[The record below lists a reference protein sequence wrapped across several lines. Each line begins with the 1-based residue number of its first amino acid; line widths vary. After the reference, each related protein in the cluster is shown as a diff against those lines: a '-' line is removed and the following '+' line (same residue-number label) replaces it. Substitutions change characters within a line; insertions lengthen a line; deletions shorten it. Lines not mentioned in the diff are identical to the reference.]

1 MLNTVLK
8 PILLAAGLAC
18 AALPAAATTVA
29 LTFNGGTASGQAT
42 IQASPVGVTGTFG
55 AYGFKMT
62 DTQGPLGSFV
72 AWCLDLSHYLAT
84 SGTHLYDTTTTPFAS
99 SYGLNAVEQARVQ
112 AVFDAN
118 YATVSSNVTN
128 TTQAGFQVALWE
140 ALYDSNWDAGAGAFK
155 IASGAVLTQ
164 ANSYLAAAS
173 VLLANN
179 GPQMWNLTF
188 LESQTGKQN
197 FVTATPVPVPA
208 AGLLLLAA
216 LGGLAALRRRRAV

>member
-18 AALPAAATTVA
+18 AALPATATTVA
-29 LTFNGGTASGQAT
+29 LTYNGGTANGQAT
-42 IQASPVGVTGTFG
+42 IKASPVGVIGTFG

-62 DTQGPLGSFV
+62 DSQGPLGKFV
-72 AWCLDLSHYLAT
+72 AWCLDLSHSLAT
-84 SGTHLYDTTTTPFAS
+84 TGTHLYDITDTPFVS
-99 SYGLNAVEQARVQ
+99 SYGLNVVEQARVQ

-118 YATVSSNVTN
+118 YAAVSANLTN

-140 ALYDSNWDAGAGAFK
+140 AVYDDNWNAGAGGFK
-155 IASGAVLTQ
+155 VASGAVRTQ
-164 ANSYLAAAS
+164 ANSYLTAALA
-173 VLLANN
+173 VLTNKGA
-179 GPQMWNLTF
+179 QQWNLAF
-188 LESQTGKQN
+188 LESRTGKQN

-216 LGGLAALRRRRAV
+216 LGGLGLMRRRRG

>member
-18 AALPAAATTVA
+18 AALPATATTVA
-29 LTFNGGTASGQAT
+29 LTYNGGTANGQAT
-42 IQASPVGVTGTFG
+42 INASPVGVTGTFG

-62 DTQGPLGSFV
+62 DSQGPLGNFV
-72 AWCLDLSHYLAT
+72 AWCLDLSHSLAT
-84 SGTHLYDTTTTPFAS
+84 TGTHLYDITDTPFAS
-99 SYGLNAVEQARVQ
+99 SYALGVAGQARVQ

-118 YATVSSNVTN
+118 YAAVSANLTN

-140 ALYDSNWDAGAGAFK
+140 AVYDNNWDAGVGGFRV
-155 IASGAVLTQ
+155 ASGAVRTQ
-164 ANSYLAAAS
+164 ANAYLTAALA
-173 VLLANN
+173 VLN
-179 GPQMWNLTF
+179 GPQQWNLAF
-188 LESQTGKQN
+188 LESRTKKQN

-216 LGGLAALRRRRAV
+216 LGGLGLMRRRRG